1 MLCNWE
7 WISGNFGVLVIKLVL
22 YHFLFFFS
30 RTVLWKVLKSGLCGS
45 SSLLLMIST
54 PVCLCRSS
62 DTEWIVE
69 VPRHFPLFGSS
80 LRFMIAG
87 SVWSSIHSLFCFQH
101 FGTQMRC
108 QKSSWTSHLRFFF
121 PFPLSYMIN
130 SLVYVIFDNPAY
142 QMKQGNVRSNCGS
155 QFWSTSS

>member
-1 MLCNWE
+1 MSLWKF
-7 WISGNFGVLVIKLVL
+7 WGFGYKIGVIS
-22 YHFLFFFS
+22 LFIFFS
-30 RTVLWKVLKSGLCGS
+30 RTVLWTVLKSGLCGS

-121 PFPLSYMIN
+121 PVFFPFPLLYMIN